1 MVWFYISLMFIGLF
15 LFLIACTKSG
25 YAALGW
31 IGAWVFIL
39 GWAWLDYELKP
50 TPTPLD
56 VYRGNTELK
65 ITSVNGI
72 PTDTVVVFK
81 NK

>member
-1 MVWFYISLMFIGLF
+1 MPLFLLILMFLGI
-15 LFLIACTKSG
+15 LFLIFDIKEVNAFG
-25 YAALGW
+25 LGV
-31 IGAWVFIL
+31 VFTAFLSIV
-39 GWAWLDYELKP
+39 YYSINTVHKP
-50 TPTPLD
+50 IALD

-65 ITSVNGI
+65 ITSVNGV

>member
-1 MVWFYISLMFIGLF
+1 MYI
-15 LFLIACTKSG
+15 
-25 YAALGW
+25 ALLS
-31 IGAWVFIL
+31 VFIL
-39 GWAWLDYELKP
+39 GITIANKHNDI
-50 TPTPLD
+50 TPFMSGCFIGIALMIGVIKHIETKSITPLD

-65 ITSVNGI
+65 ITSVNGV

>member
-1 MVWFYISLMFIGLF
+1 MITMYIALLSL
-15 LFLIACTKSG
+15 
-25 YAALGW
+25 
-31 IGAWVFIL
+31 FIL
-39 GWAWLDYELKP
+39 GVTIANKHNDVMPFISGFLTGMAIMVGVIKHIEMKSI
-50 TPTPLD
+50 TPLD